1 MKYGLLTD
9 NGELSF
15 KELEDGAD
23 VEKVFQELVDGDLV
37 YKPISEIKKGIQWEM
52 RDVYM
57 VLDKEYNSKSGVR
70 PTMLLEDDLLVG
82 NIIFVSARVT
92 TKRNKVFGLTDEQIE
107 LLPGLIKDYIVPE
120 NLKQAF
126 GL

>member
-1 MKYGLLTD
+1 MKYGILTD

-15 KELEDGAD
+15 KELDDETD
-23 VEKVFQELVDGDLV
+23 VEKVFQELVDGDLI
-37 YKPISEIKKGIQWEM
+37 YKPISEINKGIQWEM

-57 VLDKEYNSKSGVR
+57 VLDKEYKSKSGVR

-82 NIIFVSARVT
+82 NIIFVGARVT
-92 TKRNKVFGLTDEQIE
+92 KKRSKIFGLTDEQIE
-107 LLPGLIKDYIVPE
+107 LLPELIKDYIVQE
-120 NLKQAF
+120 DLKQAF